1 MFLGNNYLKS
11 SPNSKSKVSF
21 EILKTCRFKN
31 WPYLLNLVKIWG
43 SYCQKTKKRNSENHP
58 LILKIDWFTLS
69 LLNLYFSAWHELNKR
84 SLWSIFKSVT
94 VTETSSKLFIIRHKK
109 VGVRGRIR
117 EAIKIEW
124 GQDSQDH
131 MSLKTL
137 KNLLFKEKIHLVN
150 TWSTDWPESNLNW
163 HTFLTKTDLTG
174 HTN

>member
-1 MFLGNNYLKS
+1 MRRVTALSHLSNEL
-11 SPNSKSKVSF
+11 VSF
-21 EILKTCRFKN
+21 NPI
-31 WPYLLNLVKIWG
+31 KINHITECSITSAQPG
-43 SYCQKTKKRNSENHP
+43 TKV
-58 LILKIDWFTLS
+58 ILKIDWFTLS